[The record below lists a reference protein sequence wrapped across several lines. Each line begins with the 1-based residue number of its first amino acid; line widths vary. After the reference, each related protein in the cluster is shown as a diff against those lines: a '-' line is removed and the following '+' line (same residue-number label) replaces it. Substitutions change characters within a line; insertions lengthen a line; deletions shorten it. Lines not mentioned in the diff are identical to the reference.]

1 MQGFQYLSY
10 YEKLN
15 SFCQCILLDED
26 ARVIDSCNSIFDVSI
41 IADKPVYHT
50 FDFFLGLYNS
60 LYLNNPINTDIRFSK
75 VNAPHPLLQGT
86 YDFTFTNILVKH
98 QHYLLWQIY
107 DFTELYEHY
116 KHYQQR
122 KNELEIYR
130 QKVELQA
137 KFLNSTQEVLSFK
150 DKIIDNYFL
159 AGNDYAT
166 LAQNILFNPFYNLDD
181 IAEILCKDDPLKDQ
195 LIVRLYS
202 ST

>member
-86 YDFTFTNILVKH
+86 YDFTFTNILVKPNTTYFGKFMTS
-98 QHYLLWQIY
+98 QNYMSII
-107 DFTELYEHY
+107 
-116 KHYQQR
+116 
-122 KNELEIYR
+122 NIISS
-130 QKVELQA
+130 A
-137 KFLNSTQEVLSFK
+137 KMNWKF
-150 DKIIDNYFL
+150 
-159 AGNDYAT
+159 
-166 LAQNILFNPFYNLDD
+166 
-181 IAEILCKDDPLKDQ
+181 IAK
-195 LIVRLYS
+195 R
-202 ST
+202 